1 MSKETGAKKAVAIG
15 TFDGVHRGHQRIL
28 ASLREVA
35 RRDNLESIAYA
46 FIFPP
51 RLAVRGETQGLL
63 LPEEI
68 KVTLLKRYVDRVER
82 VGFADIS
89 GISPDVFVRDVL
101 IERLAARAVVVG
113 QSFRFGHNREGDL
126 SLLQAICERESV
138 SVAAVP
144 AVVVDGSPVS
154 STRIRHFISMGMI
167 EDAAVLLGRP
177 PLLVGRVVHGD
188 RLGRKLGHPTANLSI
203 DEQVLLPRDGLYLV
217 RAFWNGNQS
226 PGLLYVGTRPTVN
239 GSDRRCEVHLFKED
253 DCSGLEDPVMTEN
266 LYGKTLEVHILRR
279 VRDDRSF
286 PSLAELQRQMERDV
300 EGARVLLA
308 TSDWPKKPIV
318 T

>member
-1 MSKETGAKKAVAIG
+1 MSETREAESVVAIG
-15 TFDGVHRGHQRIL
+15 TFDGVHRGHQLIL
-28 ASLREVA
+28 AYLSEIA
-35 RRDNLESIAYA
+35 RKERLKRVAYA

-51 RLAVRGETQGLL
+51 RLAVRGETRGLL

-82 VGFADIS
+82 VGFADVS
-89 GISPDVFVRDVL
+89 GIPPGVFVRDVL
-101 IERLAARAVVVG
+101 IEKLAARAVVVG
-113 QSFRFGHNREGDL
+113 QSFRFGHDRAGDL

-154 STRIRHFISMGMI
+154 STRIRHLISTGMV

-177 PLLVGRVVHGD
+177 PLLVGRVAHGD
-188 RLGRKLGHPTANLSI
+188 SLGRKLGYPTANLSI
-203 DEQVLLPRDGLYLV
+203 DEQILLPRDGLYLA
-217 RAFWNGNQS
+217 RAFWKGNQS

-239 GSDRRCEVHLFKED
+239 GSDRRCEVHLFKEAD
-253 DCSGLEDPVMTEN
+253 RSGLEDSVMTEN
-266 LYGKTLEVHILRR
+266 LYGKTLEVNILRR

-300 EGARVLLA
+300 ESARVFLA
-308 TSDWPKKPIV
+308 TSDWPGKPIV

>member
-1 MSKETGAKKAVAIG
+1 MSGTREAKSVVAIG
-15 TFDGVHRGHQRIL
+15 TFDGVHRGHQLIL
-28 ASLREVA
+28 TQLGEIA
-35 RRDNLESIAYA
+35 RKERLDQVAYA

-51 RLAVRGETQGLL
+51 RLAVRGETRGLL
-63 LPEEI
+63 LPEEV

-82 VGFADIS
+82 VSFADVS
-89 GISPDVFVRDVL
+89 GISPGVFVRDVL
-101 IERLAARAVVVG
+101 IEKLAARAVVVG
-113 QSFRFGHNREGDL
+113 QSFRFGHDRAGDL

-144 AVVVDGSPVS
+144 PVVVDGSPVS
-154 STRIRHFISMGMI
+154 STRIRHLISTGMI

-188 RLGRKLGHPTANLSI
+188 RLGRKLGHPTANLSV
-203 DEQVLLPRDGLYLV
+203 DEQILLPRDGLYLV
-217 RAFWNGNQS
+217 QAFWNGNQS

-239 GSDRRCEVHLFKED
+239 GSDRRCEVHLFEED
-253 DCSGLEDPVMTEN
+253 DRSGLEDLVMTEN

-300 EGARVLLA
+300 ESARVLLA
-308 TSDWPKKPIV
+308 TSDWPEEPIV

>member
-1 MSKETGAKKAVAIG
+1 MSRTREAKSVVAIG
-15 TFDGVHRGHQRIL
+15 TFDGVHRGHQLIL
-28 ASLREVA
+28 THLSEIA
-35 RRDNLESIAYA
+35 RKERFEQVAYA

-51 RLAVRGETQGLL
+51 RLAVRGETRGLL
-63 LPEEI
+63 LPEET

-82 VGFADIS
+82 VSFADVS
-89 GISPDVFVRDVL
+89 GIAPDVFVRDVL

-113 QSFRFGHNREGDL
+113 QSFRFGHDRAGNL
-126 SLLQAICERESV
+126 SLLQAICKRESV
-138 SVAAVP
+138 SVTAVP
-144 AVVVDGSPVS
+144 PVVVDGSAVS
-154 STRIRHFISMGMI
+154 STRIRHLISKGMV

-188 RLGRKLGHPTANLSI
+188 RLGRKLGHPTANLSV
-203 DEQVLLPRDGLYLV
+203 DEQILLPRDGLYLV
-217 RAFWNGNQS
+217 HAFWNGNQS

-239 GSDRRCEVHLFKED
+239 GSDRRCEVHLFKEAD
-253 DCSGLEDPVMTEN
+253 RSGLEDLVMTEN

-300 EGARVLLA
+300 ESARVLLA
-308 TSDWPKKPIV
+308 TSDWLEKPIV

>member
-1 MSKETGAKKAVAIG
+1 MSRTREAKSVVAIG
-15 TFDGVHRGHQRIL
+15 TFDGVHRGHQLIL
-28 ASLREVA
+28 THLSEIA
-35 RRDNLESIAYA
+35 RKERLEQVAYA

-51 RLAVRGETQGLL
+51 RLAVRGETRGLL
-63 LPEEI
+63 LPEET

-82 VGFADIS
+82 VSFADVS
-89 GISPDVFVRDVL
+89 GIAPDVFVRDVL

-113 QSFRFGHNREGDL
+113 QSFRFGHDRAGNL
-126 SLLQAICERESV
+126 SLLRAICKRESV
-138 SVAAVP
+138 SVTAVP
-144 AVVVDGSPVS
+144 PVVVDGSAVS
-154 STRIRHFISMGMI
+154 STRIRHLISKGMV

-188 RLGRKLGHPTANLSI
+188 RLGRKLGHPTANLSV
-203 DEQVLLPRDGLYLV
+203 DEQILLPRDGLYLV
-217 RAFWNGNQS
+217 QAFWNGNQS

-239 GSDRRCEVHLFKED
+239 GSDRRCEVHLFKEAD
-253 DCSGLEDPVMTEN
+253 RSGLEDLVMTEN

-286 PSLAELQRQMERDV
+286 PSLVELQCQMERDV
-300 EGARVLLA
+300 EGARALLA
-308 TSDWPKKPIV
+308 TFDWPEKPIV